1 MDRQINDLNLKMP
14 STFKPI
20 STNNRY
26 LEFRKID
33 KFSLVFKHRAVF
45 PMNLT

>member
-1 MDRQINDLNLKMP
+1 MDRQIDDLNLKMP
-14 STFKPI
+14 GTFKPI

-33 KFSLVFKHRAVF
+33 KFSLVFKHQAVF
-45 PMNLT
+45 PMELS